1 MTIRILEAAR
11 KDLLE
16 GYYFYEKQTRGIGVY
31 FLESVFSDIDSLTS
45 NAGIHPVYFGKYHRL
60 LASTFPFA
68 IYYKVSGEEVSVF
81 AILDCR
87 REPAWIRS
95 KLN

>member
-1 MTIRILEAAR
+1 MKIRILEAAR

-16 GYYFYEKQTRGIGVY
+16 GYYFYENQSAGIGTY
-31 FLESVFSDIDSLTS
+31 FLESLYSDIGSLVDHS
-45 NAGIHPVYFGKYHRL
+45 GVHPVYFVEYHRL
-60 LASTFPFA
+60 LSAKFPFA
-68 IYYKVSGEEVSVF
+68 IYYKVMEDTVLVF
-81 AILDCR
+81 AVLDCR